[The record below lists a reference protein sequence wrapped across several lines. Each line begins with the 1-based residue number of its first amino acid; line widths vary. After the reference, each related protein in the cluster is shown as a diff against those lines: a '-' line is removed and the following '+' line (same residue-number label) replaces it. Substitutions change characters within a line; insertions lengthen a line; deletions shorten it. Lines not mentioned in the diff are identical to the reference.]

1 MNWGDQMNNLTP
13 EQLQQAGLEAVPWET
28 LEDVKLDAWYRWKK
42 YPGIWFR
49 IIMISMERNLISI
62 SSGIDITTDDFIE
75 YAEHSTDNGKTWQPC
90 HNIRPIGGRI
100 EHEKLAV
107 GGEVINKEW
116 EGK

>member
-28 LEDVKLDAWYRWKK
+28 LEDVKLDAWYRSEH
-42 YPGIWFR
+42 R
-49 IIMISMERNLISI
+49 IMWVKIIAVNYEDISFKMSASWGLCYMEHFADL
-62 SSGIDITTDDFIE
+62 
-75 YAEHSTDNGKTWQPC
+75 EHSTDNGKTWQPC

-116 EGK
+116 DSL